1 MSIENMPRTV
11 HIPTPPKPNRKRA
24 ERWEPAQLAKLL
36 ELYAAGVRDYAV
48 LADAVGTTE
57 KRVRNK
63 IENLIRTGD
72 LPHRRRSNAAPLV
85 LTAST
90 SKTNLNA
97 LSPTLDVSAAL
108 SELENLL
115 TCVVEIAHALRV
127 LAEKGGDAP

>member
-11 HIPTPPKPNRKRA
+11 HIPTPPKPSRKRA
-24 ERWEPAQLAKLL
+24 ERWKPAQLAKLL
-36 ELYAAGVRDYAV
+36 EIYAAGVRDYAV

-90 SKTNLNA
+90 SKTNLNDQ
-97 LSPTLDVSAAL
+97 SPALDVSAAL
-108 SELENLL
+108 AELEQLL
-115 TCVVEIAHALRV
+115 ARAAALTHALRV
-127 LAEKGGDAP
+127 LAEKGGGDA